1 MNLNCMNLKYEC
13 KLEFLEGR
21 GWAQRFK
28 LINTPLEGA
37 GGRIDFM
44 EKRMMNFFDRQPY
57 ASNRHF
63 ALMSKRL
70 PKCVNLSLSL
80 ILECIPGKIII
91 LFHLKEHLHVFW
103 CLYKFF
109 WLLLPI

>member
-1 MNLNCMNLKYEC
+1 VKLDLLSDPDKSLVQLLTGLKESKVYYICYDWFQKIFSIHMSKRVGHWARIMGQKRTCMNLNCMNLKYEC

-44 EKRMMNFFDRQPY
+44 EK
-57 ASNRHF
+57 
-63 ALMSKRL
+63 
-70 PKCVNLSLSL
+70 
-80 ILECIPGKIII
+80 
-91 LFHLKEHLHVFW
+91 
-103 CLYKFF
+103 
-109 WLLLPI
+109 